1 MTPPAK
7 PNRRIS
13 RTERVHNLSAVP
25 RAPLPIG
32 LPRPNRRL
40 SSLFQFGALL
50 FADLL
55 ALTLSALIAYAVWGF
70 GEVRQP
76 FEMYARLFPLLALF
90 PLIYAAFG
98 LYPGFGL
105 GAPEIIRRLV
115 SATSL
120 TYVLLAGATFIVKL
134 SPEYS
139 RVTFGIAWFLSLGM
153 LPLIRFIVLTIVRK
167 FPWWGEPTVV
177 IGNPSQIELTMDLLR
192 DAKSLG
198 YRVVGVLCSDPEFH
212 GKKIEGIHVLG
223 GHDVAPQIAGGGVS
237 TAIVWGGSR
246 GGYTERNGR
255 FDRANQIGWLQRQF
269 RHVVILRGDDGL
281 PVEHVQVRNLGTVL
295 GIEFSNELLR
305 PENRFVKRALDLILG
320 TMFLA
325 VAVPI
330 ILVCGTIVKIVS
342 PGPMFY
348 GQDRE
353 GLDGKKIKM
362 WKLRTMHVDAER
374 RLSEHLVADPAL
386 RAEWEAKLKLKHDP
400 RVVKGIGSFLRRFSI
415 DELPQLFCV
424 LNGTM
429 SLVGPRP
436 LPDYHLG
443 IFPSEFRELR
453 RTVRPGLTGMWQVTV
468 RNSGGLEE
476 HQRYD
481 SYYVRNWSVWLDFY
495 VMAKT
500 AFAVVAAR
508 GAF

>member
-7 PNRRIS
+7 LNL
-13 RTERVHNLSAVP
+13 RVAGPEGGQSVSAVS
-25 RAPLPIG
+25 REGAPIALLG
-32 LPRPNRRL
+32 LNRGL
-40 SSLFQFGALL
+40 SSFFQFVSLL
-50 FADLL
+50 LADLA
-55 ALTLSALIAYAVWGF
+55 ALVLSALVAYAVWGF
-70 GEVRQP
+70 GEIGQP
-76 FEMYARLFPLLALF
+76 FILYARLFPLLALF
-90 PLIYAAFG
+90 PFIYAAFG

-120 TYVLLAGATFIVKL
+120 TYVLLAGATFMVKL
-134 SPEYS
+134 PPEYS
-139 RVTFGIAWFLSLGM
+139 RVTFGIAWFLSLGL
-153 LPLIRFIVLTIVRK
+153 LPLMRFTVLTGVRK
-167 FPWWGEPTVV
+167 FSWWGEPTVV

-198 YRVVGVLCSDPEFH
+198 YRVVGVLCSDPAYR
-212 GKKIEGIHVLG
+212 GGDISGVHVLG
-223 GHDVAPQIAGGGVS
+223 GHDLAPGLASSGVS

-246 GGYTERNGR
+246 RDHAGR
-255 FDRANQIGWLQRQF
+255 TGTVDRASQIGWLQRQF

-295 GIEFSNELLR
+295 GIEFSNQLLL
-305 PENRFVKRALDLILG
+305 PENRFIKRALDLILG
-320 TMFLA
+320 VIFLA
-325 VAVPI
+325 VAAPI
-330 ILVCGTIVKIVS
+330 IFICGSIVKLVS
-342 PGPMFY
+342 SGPMFY
-348 GQDRE
+348 CQERE

-374 RLSEHLVADPAL
+374 RLSEHLAINHDL
-386 RAEWEAKLKLKHDP
+386 RAEWEAKLKLARDP
-400 RVVKGIGSFLRRFSI
+400 RVVRGIGTFLRRFSI

-424 LNGTM
+424 LGGTM

-443 IFPSEFRELR
+443 IFPREFRELR

-481 SYYVRNWSVWLDFY
+481 SYYVRNWSMWLDFY

-500 AFAVVAAR
+500 AFAVLSAK

>member
-7 PNRRIS
+7 PHRRLS

-25 RAPLPIG
+25 RAAAPIA
-32 LPRPNRRL
+32 LPRANRQL
-40 SSLFQFGALL
+40 SSLFQLAALV
-50 FADLL
+50 FADLFAL
-55 ALTLSALIAYAVWGF
+55 ALSALIAYAVWGF
-70 GEVRQP
+70 GETGQP
-76 FEMYARLFPLLALF
+76 LEMYARLFPLLVLF
-90 PLIYAAFG
+90 PFIYAAFG

-139 RVTFGIAWFLSLGM
+139 RVTFGIAWFLSLAM
-153 LPLIRFIVLTIVRK
+153 LPLVRFLVLTIVRK

-212 GKKIEGIHVLG
+212 GREIDGVQVLG
-223 GHDVAPQIAGGGVS
+223 GHDLAPEIASGGVS

-246 GGYTERNGR
+246 GGYTGRNGTL
-255 FDRANQIGWLQRQF
+255 DRANQIGWLQRQF
-269 RHVVILRGDDGL
+269 RHVVIVRGDDGL

-320 TMFLA
+320 TIFLV
-325 VAVPI
+325 VATPI
-330 ILVCGTIVKIVS
+330 IFLCGTIVKIVS

-348 GQDRE
+348 CQDRE

-374 RLSEHLVADPAL
+374 RLSEHLSADPAL
-386 RAEWEAKLKLKHDP
+386 RAEWEAKLKLRHDP
-400 RVVKGIGSFLRRFSI
+400 RVVRGIGSFLRRFSI

-424 LNGTM
+424 LSGTM

-443 IFPSEFRELR
+443 IFPHEFRELR

-481 SYYVRNWSVWLDFY
+481 SYYVRNWSVWFDLY

-500 AFAVVAAR
+500 VFAVLGTR

>member
-7 PNRRIS
+7 SELRIARPNFAVAS
-13 RTERVHNLSAVP
+13 SAAAPVVIP
-25 RAPLPIG
+25 RS
-32 LPRPNRRL
+32 NRRL
-40 SSLFQFGALL
+40 SSLFQLSVLMASDLAAL
-50 FADLL
+50 A
-55 ALTLSALIAYAVWGF
+55 LSALTAYAVWGF
-70 GEVRQP
+70 GEIGQP
-76 FEMYARLFPLLALF
+76 FAIYARLLPVLLLF

-105 GAPEIIRRLV
+105 GAPEIIRRLF

-120 TYVLLAGATFIVKL
+120 TYILLASATFMVKL
-134 SPEYS
+134 PSEYS
-139 RVTFGIAWFLSLGM
+139 RLTFGIAWALSLAA
-153 LPLIRFIVLTIVRK
+153 LPLMRFAMLTAVRK

-198 YRVVGVLCSDPEFH
+198 YRVIGVLCSDRAFRGGEI
-212 GKKIEGIHVLG
+212 GGVAVLG
-223 GHDVAPQIAGGGVS
+223 GNDLAPALASGGVS
-237 TAIVWGGSR
+237 TAIVWGGAR
-246 GGYTERNGR
+246 GGYTGRNGTL
-255 FDRANQIGWLQRQF
+255 DRANRIGWLQSQF

-305 PENRFVKRALDLILG
+305 SENRFVKRALDLILG
-320 TMFLA
+320 TICLV
-325 VAVPI
+325 VAAPV
-330 ILVCGTIVKIVS
+330 ILICGTIVKIVS
-342 PGPMFY
+342 RGPMFY
-348 GQDRE
+348 CQERE
-353 GLDGKKIKM
+353 GLGGAKIKM

-374 RLSEHLVADPAL
+374 RLSAHLAGNPAL
-386 RAEWEAKLKLKHDP
+386 RAEWESKLKLARDP
-400 RVVKGIGSFLRRFSI
+400 RVVKGIGTFLRRFSI
-415 DELPQLFCV
+415 DELPQLLCV
-424 LNGTM
+424 VGGTM

-443 IFPSEFRELR
+443 IFPREFRELR
-453 RTVRPGLTGMWQVTV
+453 QTVRPGLTGMWQVTV

-481 SYYVRNWSVWLDFY
+481 SYYVRNWSMWLDFY

-500 AFAVVAAR
+500 VFAVLAAK

>member
-7 PNRRIS
+7 PHLRIA
-13 RTERVHNLSAVP
+13 RAERVRSLNA
-25 RAPLPIG
+25 APGVNAPIA
-32 LPRPNRRL
+32 LPRPKRRL

-50 FADLL
+50 FADLT
-55 ALTLSALIAYAVWGF
+55 ALTISALIAYAVWGF
-70 GEVRQP
+70 GEIGQP
-76 FEMYARLFPLLALF
+76 FVIYARLFPFLALF
-90 PLIYAAFG
+90 PFIFAAFG

-120 TYVLLAGATFIVKL
+120 TFVLLAGATFIVKL
-134 SPEYS
+134 PPQYS
-139 RVTFGIAWFLSLGM
+139 RVTFGIAWFLSLAM
-153 LPLIRFIVLTIVRK
+153 LPLVRFFVLSGVRR

-198 YRVVGVLCSDPEFH
+198 YRVVGVLCSDPAFRGGEI
-212 GKKIEGIHVLG
+212 GGVPVLG
-223 GHDVAPQIAGGGVS
+223 GHELAPELSTGGVD
-237 TAIVWGGSR
+237 TAIVWGSAR
-246 GGYTERNGR
+246 GGYTGRNGTL
-255 FDRANQIGWLQRQF
+255 DGANRIVWLQRQF

-305 PENRFVKRALDLILG
+305 PENRFVKRTLDLILS
-320 TMFLA
+320 TVFLA
-325 VAVPI
+325 IAVPI
-330 ILVCGTIVKIVS
+330 IFVCGAIVKLVS
-342 PGPMFY
+342 RGPIFFA
-348 GQDRE
+348 QERE
-353 GLDGKKIKM
+353 GLNGQKIKM
-362 WKLRTMHVDAER
+362 WKLRTMHIDAER
-374 RLSEHLVADPAL
+374 RLSEHLAADPGL

-400 RVVKGIGSFLRRFSI
+400 RVVRGIGTFLRRFSI

-424 LNGTM
+424 LGGTM

-443 IFPSEFRELR
+443 IFPREFCELR

-468 RNSGGLEE
+468 RNAAGLEE

-481 SYYVRNWSVWLDFY
+481 SYYVRNWSVWLDIY
-495 VMAKT
+495 LLAKT
-500 AFAVVAAR
+500 GFAVLSAK
-508 GAF
+508 GAS